1 MILTLDIGNT
11 NIKTALFDGKEMRY
25 YWRMSTNIQK
35 SSDEYGIVLVNL
47 FQHVGVRPEEVE
59 GIMISS
65 VVPTINFTIEHM
77 CQNYFGQ
84 TPLFVVPGIKT
95 GINIRYEN
103 PRELGSDRIANAVA
117 AYEEYGAPT
126 IFIDFGTAT
135 TFGVVGEGGVFLGG
149 CICPGVKLASEALV
163 TGTAKLP
170 RFELT
175 KPEHVIGRTTLT
187 NLQSGMYYGYV
198 GLVKNIVRKIKQEL
212 GQEATV
218 VATGGM
224 AVMIAEESNTDDL
237 FEHAVDAAV
246 QNGLV
251 HDGELVVLTAG
262 VPLGISGT
270 TNLMKVHVVGHLLS
284 RGQGLHGG
292 KVVAPLCVI
301 RNLEKD
307 AKNFNTG
314 DVIVCHQ
321 TTREMFSMLRKSS
334 AIVLEDDNPE

>member
-25 YWRMSTNIQK
+25 YWRISTNT
-35 SSDEYGIVLVNL
+35 SYTSDEYGLILEGL
-47 FQHVGVRPEEVE
+47 FARAGLSLDAVE
-59 GIMISS
+59 GIVMSS
-65 VVPTINFTIEHM
+65 VVPTINFTLEHM
-77 CQNYFGQ
+77 CKNYFGKMPM
-84 TPLFVVPGIKT
+84 TVAPGIKT
-95 GINIRYEN
+95 GINLRYEN

-224 AVMIAEESNTDDL
+224 AVMIAEESKVIDKLD
-237 FEHAVDAAV
+237 
-246 QNGLV
+246 GL
-251 HDGELVVLTAG
+251 LT
-262 VPLGISGT
+262 L
-270 TNLMKVHVVGHLLS
+270 K
-284 RGQGLHGG
+284 GLR
-292 KVVAPLCVI
+292 LI
-301 RNLEKD
+301 YERNK
-307 AKNFNTG
+307 G
-314 DVIVCHQ
+314 
-321 TTREMFSMLRKSS
+321 
-334 AIVLEDDNPE
+334 

>member
-11 NIKTALFDGKEMRY
+11 NIKTALFDGSDMKC
-25 YWRMSTNIQK
+25 YWRISTNRSM
-35 SSDEYGIVLVNL
+35 SSDEYGILLANL
-47 FQHVGVRPEEVE
+47 FQHNNMRMDCVT
-59 GIMISS
+59 GIMMSS
-65 VVPTINFTIEHM
+65 VVPSVNFTIEHM

-224 AVMIAEESNTDDL
+224 AVMIAEESKVIDKLD
-237 FEHAVDAAV
+237 
-246 QNGLV
+246 GL
-251 HDGELVVLTAG
+251 LT
-262 VPLGISGT
+262 L
-270 TNLMKVHVVGHLLS
+270 K
-284 RGQGLHGG
+284 GLR
-292 KVVAPLCVI
+292 LI
-301 RNLEKD
+301 YERNK
-307 AKNFNTG
+307 G
-314 DVIVCHQ
+314 
-321 TTREMFSMLRKSS
+321 
-334 AIVLEDDNPE
+334 